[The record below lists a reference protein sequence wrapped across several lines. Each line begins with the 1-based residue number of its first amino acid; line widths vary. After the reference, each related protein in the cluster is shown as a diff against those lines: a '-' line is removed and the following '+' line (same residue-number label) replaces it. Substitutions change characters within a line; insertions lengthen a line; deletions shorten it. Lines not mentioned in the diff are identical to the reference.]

1 MDKPAAVRAD
11 KKLRQHYF
19 VARELQI
26 TVALLVVLALL
37 GGAFLQSVATALNE
51 YLGFTTSALT
61 VFLTLGYIAIVAIL
75 AIFFAHRFVGPFKR
89 LEYEMRIVANG
100 SLDKR
105 LTIRTRDD
113 LHVRNFVAY
122 VNEFIENFE
131 NMSKDYN
138 KVHSTLSLQ
147 MADIIKRME
156 KGQYNPEEI
165 KEAIKTLH
173 KQMHALRE
181 KW

>member
-1 MDKPAAVRAD
+1 MDKPAAVRTD

-37 GGAFLQSVATALNE
+37 GGAFLQSVSTALNE
-51 YLGFTTSALT
+51 YLGFTTPALT

-100 SLDKR
+100 ALDKR

-138 KVHSTLSLQ
+138 KVHSTISLQ
-147 MADIIKRME
+147 MGDIIKRME

>member
-1 MDKPAAVRAD
+1 MDKPAAVRTD

-37 GGAFLQSVATALNE
+37 GGAFLQSVSTALNE
-51 YLGFTTSALT
+51 YLGFTTPALT

-100 SLDKR
+100 ALDKR

-122 VNEFIENFE
+122 VNEFIENCE

>member
-1 MDKPAAVRAD
+1 MDKPTPGKDGKR
-11 KKLRQHYF
+11 LRQHYF

-26 TVALLVVLALL
+26 TIALLVVLALL
-37 GGAFLQSVATALNE
+37 GGAFLQSVSSALNT
-51 YLGFTTSALT
+51 YFGFTTPVMT
-61 VFLTLGYIAIVAIL
+61 IFLTIGYIAIVAIL

-89 LEYEMRIVANG
+89 LEYEMKIIANG
-100 SLDKR
+100 ALDKR
-105 LTIRTRDD
+105 LTVRTKDE

-138 KVHSTLSLQ
+138 KVHSAISIQ

-156 KGQYNPEEI
+156 KAQYNPEEI
-165 KEAIKTLH
+165 KEAIKTLQ

>member
-1 MDKPAAVRAD
+1 MNKPTVIKAV
-11 KKLRQHYF
+11 KIRQRYF

-37 GGAFLQSVATALNE
+37 GGAFLQSVSSALNE
-51 YLGFTTSALT
+51 YLGLTTPTLT
-61 VFLTLGYIAIVAIL
+61 IFLTIGYIAIVALL

-89 LEYEMRIVANG
+89 LEYEMKTIANG
-100 SLDKR
+100 ALDKR

-113 LHVRNFVAY
+113 LHVRNFVSY

-131 NMSKDYN
+131 DMSKDYSN
-138 KVHSTLSLQ
+138 LHSTLSIQ
-147 MADIIKRME
+147 MSDIIRKLE
-156 KGQYNPEEI
+156 KGHYHADEI
-165 KEAIKTLH
+165 KDTIKTLQKNIH
-173 KQMHALRE
+173 ELRE